1 MIGTK
6 ENIKIGDIVRA
17 YDFAP
22 KEGCPDCFIVGK
34 VTDLDGQFFVAKTL
48 MRVWN
53 GKVST
58 EKNIESSITHSF
70 RALCQGEM
78 GFDKEYERV
87 TILA

>member
-22 KEGCPDCFIVGK
+22 MESRTDCFIVGK
-34 VTDLDGQFFVAKTL
+34 VTKLEGPFFIADIL
-48 MRVWN
+48 MRVWD
-53 GKVST
+53 GKVELQNEQT
-58 EKNIESSITHSF
+58 KNKLSF
-70 RALCQGEM
+70 KALAQNEM